1 MDQGMLFDYGREA
14 REEMLYVVDDAVE
27 ELLVPTSVR
36 LLSDA
41 HALAI
46 AEICTTALTPI
57 TSEEET
63 ASTKQGKKREKGP
76 AAAAARA
83 QEERAQQMLQQQQQ
97 GGSSTDGNPT
107 PCPKLPPSPPNV
119 CAMSLQASCLY
130 QRKCFTLLYVALRC
144 SPFTVLLCRWRADGG
159 AGVDKVHALRWRQA
173 RAVLGALY

>member
-57 TSEEET
+57 TSITSDEEA
-63 ASTKQGKKREKGP
+63 ASTKQGTKKREKGP

-119 CAMSLQASCLY
+119 CAMPLQASCLY
-130 QRKCFTLLYVALRC
+130 QRKCFTLLYVALR
-144 SPFTVLLCRWRADGG
+144 LLSCCAGG
-159 AGVDKVHALRWRQA
+159 AQTEGL
-173 RAVLGALY
+173 VLTKFMLYAGGKLVLY